1 MKAPGIMVV
10 LLGLQLCQ
18 PVVAASLFRCE
29 YSGRV
34 EFSDRPCQPAKPR
47 NACSEKD
54 GKDAQ
59 CSTRASDASRSA
71 LPSAVAPL
79 RAGSAMDLPGRLVL
93 DDSARSV
100 ESKQRV
106 VDLRNEG
113 VTSAKIANVSDG
125 RGKN

>member
-1 MKAPGIMVV
+1 MKARGILVV
-10 LLGLQLCQ
+10 ILGLQLCQ
-18 PVVAASLFRCE
+18 PAVAASLFRCE

-71 LPSAVAPL
+71 VPSAVAPL
-79 RAGSAMDLPGRLVL
+79 RAGNVTDWPGRLVL
-93 DDSARSV
+93 DESARNV
-100 ESKQRV
+100 ESKPRAAEV
-106 VDLRNEG
+106 RNDG
-113 VTSAKIANVSDG
+113 VTAAKIANAADG